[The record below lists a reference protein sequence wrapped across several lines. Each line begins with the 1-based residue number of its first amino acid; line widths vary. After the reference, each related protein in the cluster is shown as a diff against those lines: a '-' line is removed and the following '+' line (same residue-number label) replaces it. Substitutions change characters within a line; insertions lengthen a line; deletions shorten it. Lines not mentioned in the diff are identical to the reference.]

1 MEKVLVTGGA
11 GFIGSHVV
19 EKLIE
24 KGYKVAVVDN
34 LSTGKKN
41 NIKGY
46 EVELYHCDI
55 TDAIHLFQVVESFQ
69 PDYIIHLA
77 AQVSVSESVKSI
89 TYDSMVNIQGSIN
102 VIEAARKYS
111 VKRIVF
117 SSTAAVYGNPEYLPI
132 DISHKTNPTSPY
144 GLSKYTVEK
153 YLQLSHELYGL
164 DYTILRYSNV
174 YGPRQDSKGE
184 GGVVAIFADKL
195 SNQERPIIYGN
206 GNQTRDFVY
215 VEDVAE
221 ANVLSIKYK
230 QNGIYNISTC
240 ERISVIDLLNAMHNV
255 TNNTIK
261 PIYKEKRKG
270 DIKDSVLENKSALK
284 NLFWYPKVSLEE
296 GIKYTLEYYIKSSYG
311 LTR

>member
-46 EVELYHCDI
+46 EVEFYHCDI

-77 AQVSVSESVKSI
+77 AQVSVSESVENI
-89 TYDSMVNIQGSIN
+89 TYDSMVNIQGSVNI
-102 VIEAARKYS
+102 IEAAKKYD

-117 SSTAAVYGNPEYLPI
+117 SSTAAVYGNTEYLPI
-132 DISHKTNPTSPY
+132 DTNHKTEPTSPY
-144 GLSKYTVEK
+144 GLAKYTVEK
-153 YLQLSHELYGL
+153 YLQLAHELYGL

-195 SNQERPIIYGN
+195 SNQERPIIYGD

-221 ANVLSIKYK
+221 ANVLSIKNNR
-230 QNGIYNISTC
+230 NGIYNVSTC
-240 ERISVIDLLNAMHNV
+240 ERISINDLLNAMFKFI
-255 TNNTIK
+255 NNSGIE
-261 PIYKEKRKG
+261 PIYKEERKG
-270 DIKDSVLENKSALK
+270 DIKHSVLNNKDTLNSID
-284 NLFWYPKVSLEE
+284 WHPKILLDK
-296 GIKYTLEYYIKSSYG
+296 GIELTFKYYLRTG
-311 LTR
+311 VF

>member
-46 EVELYHCDI
+46 EVEFYHCDI

-77 AQVSVSESVKSI
+77 AQVSVSESVKNI
-89 TYDSMVNIQGSIN
+89 THDSMVNIQGSVNI
-102 VIEAARKYS
+102 IEAAKKYN

-132 DISHKTNPTSPY
+132 DTNHKTEPTSPY
-144 GLSKYTVEK
+144 GLAKYTVEK
-153 YLQLSHELYGL
+153 YLQLAHELYGL

-195 SNQERPIIYGN
+195 SNQERPIIYGD

-221 ANVLSIKYK
+221 VNVLSIKNNR
-230 QNGIYNISTC
+230 NGIYNVSTC
-240 ERISVIDLLNAMHNV
+240 ERISINDLFNAMLKA
-255 TNNTIK
+255 TNDLIS
-261 PIYKEKRKG
+261 PIYKERRKG
-270 DIKDSVLENKSALK
+270 DIKHSILENQDTLHKMS
-284 NLFWYPKVSLEE
+284 WSPKVSIYD
-296 GIKYTLEYYIKSSYG
+296 GIQTTVNYYLKSII
-311 LTR
+311 